1 MSKEFFT
8 KTKFQRKTLAAID
21 QANEILKEYSA
32 QGFVLTREQANRDLL
47 ARTARRVQKTW
58 GGR

>member
-1 MSKEFFT
+1 MSTEFFT
-8 KTKFQRKTLAAID
+8 MVNFDAKTMAMID

-32 QGFVLTREQANRDLL
+32 QGFVLTREQVNRDLL
-47 ARTARRVQKTW
+47 ARTARRVHRTW

>member
-1 MSKEFFT
+1 MSTEFFT
-8 KTKFQRKTLAAID
+8 MVNFHAKTMAVID
-21 QANEILKEYSA
+21 QANEILREYSA

-47 ARTARRVQKTW
+47 ARTARRVQRTW